1 MGFLAKLRGD
11 VLTADELEVAR
22 SPEAIVY
29 VERAR
34 CTMSLDAYTA
44 PGRRHDGK
52 RTPTVGGLLV
62 TSNRVILWAGGL
74 RHLDAPR
81 ANVTS
86 ENLAVA
92 VDGDRLTLTF
102 RAEDFGGI
110 ASGQV
115 SLAYRTPDAD
125 QIAAALR
132 G

>member
-1 MGFLAKLRGD
+1 MGFLSKLRGD
-11 VLTADELEVAR
+11 VLSAGELEIAR
-22 SPEAIVY
+22 SPEAVVF
-29 VERAR
+29 VERVR

-52 RTPTVGGLLV
+52 RTPTVGGILV
-62 TSNRVILWAGGL
+62 TPNRVILWAGGL

-81 ANVTS
+81 SEVTS

-102 RAEDFGGI
+102 RAEDFGGV
-110 ASGQV
+110 ASGRV
-115 SLAYRTPDAD
+115 SLAYRLPDPEQVAS
-125 QIAAALR
+125 ALR